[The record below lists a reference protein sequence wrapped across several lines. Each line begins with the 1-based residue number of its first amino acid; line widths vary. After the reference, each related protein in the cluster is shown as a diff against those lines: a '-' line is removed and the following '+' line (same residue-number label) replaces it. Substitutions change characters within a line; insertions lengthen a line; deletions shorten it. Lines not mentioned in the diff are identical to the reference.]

1 MKHFILV
8 PFVLLTLNVFSQK
21 PLSFYIEARGNV
33 DALGNIYFDNIIRP
47 KNLSKVDS
55 LVDYIKLKAILNL
68 REPIKVINK
77 LSENGWTLVSVTQ
90 VSSDKESRPNSPFI
104 LYYFKKDFEL

>member
-8 PFVLLTLNVFSQK
+8 TFVLLTLNAFSQK
-21 PLSFYIEARGNV
+21 PLSFYIEVRGNV
-33 DALGNIYFDNIIRP
+33 DALGNIYLDNITIP
-47 KNLSKVDS
+47 KNLTKVDS
-55 LVDYIKLKAILNL
+55 LVDYTKLKAIMNL